1 MMRISVIIITRNV
14 EEFMTDCL
22 DSLVS
27 QSRKPDELIIV
38 DAESTDATHAIV
50 NKYAKEHHFIKMYV
64 KALQKGE
71 SRNFGV
77 SMASGDI
84 VAFLDADTIVNS
96 LWVEEMLKAFGDQ
109 KVHAVAGKEVRM
121 GYHGF
126 AGLKRVPLVHKG
138 YDVTYPTVNMAYRR
152 EVFDAVQGFDPWFKE
167 AEDVDMN
174 FRVVDAD
181 FHLIYWEKAIVYHRV
196 RSSFGQFFKQAFWY
210 GFGRKELT
218 LRHGQLWHKY
228 DPMEMVKV
236 SRDESIWKILRLV
249 ISSFGYMFCLVVG
262 KKQKAKERLRRSK
275 ASER

>member
-1 MMRISVIIITRNV
+1 MRISVIIITRNT

-38 DAESTDATHAIV
+38 DAESTDKTHKIV
-50 NKYAKEHHFIKMYV
+50 KKFAKENDFIKLHV
-64 KALQKGE
+64 AALHKGE
-71 SRNFGV
+71 SRNYGV
-77 SMASGDI
+77 KQATGDI
-84 VAFLDADTIVNS
+84 VAFVDADTIINS
-96 LWVEEMLKAFGDQ
+96 LWVEELLKAFQDP
-109 KVHAVAGKEVRM
+109 KVHAVAGKEVRL

-126 AGLKRVPLVHKG
+126 AGLKRVPLKHKG
-138 YDVTYPTVNMAYRR
+138 YDVTYPSVNIAYRK
-152 EVFDAVQGFDPWFKE
+152 EVFEAVQGFDPWFKE

-174 FRVVDAD
+174 FRVVDAGY
-181 FHLIYWEKAIVYHRV
+181 HLIYWEKAIVYHRV
-196 RSSFGQFFKQAFWY
+196 RSSFGGFMKQAFWY

-236 SRDESIWKILRLV
+236 SREENIWKIVRLV

-262 KKQKAKERLRRSK
+262 KKQKAKDKLRQSK